1 MEIFDKII
9 IDFNLIQPSNNFYE
23 ISFKWC
29 GNLIV
34 LKLIQYEKILFSI
47 IVKFVSSSNV
57 IFSKFENSLNALFPI
72 SEPNKG
78 IEIDFNLEHP

>member
-34 LKLIQYEKILFSI
+34 LKLIQCEKILFPI
-47 IVKFVSSSNV
+47 LVKFDSSSNM
-57 IFSKFENSLNALFPI
+57 IFSKFEQL
-72 SEPNKG
+72 
-78 IEIDFNLEHP
+78 